1 MRLIVSAASR
11 VWSVLKDDVSSLRR
25 GEGYPG
31 ALGAPDLA
39 DHDNVRV
46 LPENAPQD
54 LRVSGRV
61 RSHFALVD
69 DALVVVMEELYGVL
83 CSDDML
89 RRRAVY

>member
-11 VWSVLKDDVSSLRR
+11 VWSVLKDEVASLRR

-39 DHDNVRV
+39 DQDDVRV

-54 LRVSGRV
+54 LRV
-61 RSHFALVD
+61 
-69 DALVVVMEELYGVL
+69 
-83 CSDDML
+83 
-89 RRRAVY
+89 